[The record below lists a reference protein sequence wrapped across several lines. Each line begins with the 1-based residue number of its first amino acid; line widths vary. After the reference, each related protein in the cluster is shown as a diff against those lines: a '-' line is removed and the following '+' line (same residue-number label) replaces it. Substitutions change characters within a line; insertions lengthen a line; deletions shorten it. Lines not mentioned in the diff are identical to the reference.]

1 MARRKTSRPANA
13 AEPDME
19 RVAGAVREVIRAVGP
34 ELKIERKW
42 GNPWYVGR
50 DLVVLVGAF
59 GHHVGVE
66 FWRGSSLKDPS
77 HLLEG
82 TGKNLRHVKLRQVAD
97 ATRPAMLA
105 LLREAIRLD
114 QVEERRVR

>member
-1 MARRKTSRPANA
+1 
-13 AEPDME
+13 ME

-34 ELKIERKW
+34 ELTLERRW
-42 GNPWYVGR
+42 GMPWYVGR

-66 FWRGSSLKDPS
+66 FWRGTSLKDPS

-82 TGKNLRHVKLRQVAD
+82 TGKNLRHVKVRTVAD
-97 ATRPAMLA
+97 ATCPAMLA

-114 QVEERRVR
+114 GVEEKRAR